1 MREKRLTRP
10 LTVFMAIAL
19 LLLAAML
26 CGCSQL
32 QATNHTADDLTEA
45 TVVRVVDGDTLI
57 ANVNGADER
66 IRLIGIDTPESVNP
80 DDSKNTE
87 KGREASAY
95 VKDMLKPGTKLWL
108 EPDTED
114 RDKYDRLLRYVWLDK
129 PSDPQSAEEAKGKM
143 LNAVLVA
150 DGWAEPMRIEPNV
163 KWCPLF
169 EELATSK

>member
-87 KGREASAY
+87 EGRKASAY
-95 VKDMLKPGTKLWL
+95 VKGMLKPGTKLWL

-129 PSDPQSAEEAKGKM
+129 PSNPQSTEEAKGKM

-150 DGWAEPMRIEPNV
+150 DGWAEPMRIAPNV
-163 KWCPLF
+163 KWCTLF

>member
-19 LLLAAML
+19 LLLAVMI

-32 QATNHTADDLTEA
+32 QATNHTADDLAEA

-80 DDSKNTE
+80 DNSKNTE

-169 EELATSK
+169 EGLATSK